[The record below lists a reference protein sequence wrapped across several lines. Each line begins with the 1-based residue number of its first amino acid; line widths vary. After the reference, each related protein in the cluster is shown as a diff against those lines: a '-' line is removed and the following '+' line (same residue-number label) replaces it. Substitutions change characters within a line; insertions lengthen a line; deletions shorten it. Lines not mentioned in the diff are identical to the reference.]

1 MLTPYVRY
9 LLYRKEL
16 KMSEGKLMNRWLV
29 VVGAL
34 IIQVSLGAVYIWSVF
49 QTPLKRAFPSWTETQ
64 VTLPAQIVLA
74 VFALAVIC
82 GGRIQDRL
90 GPRKVATAGGLIL
103 GLGLILAKFAGNFES
118 GTALWWL
125 ILTFSVMGGI
135 GIGTAYVCPIAA
147 CVKWFPDKKG
157 LITGLAVAGF
167 GAGAFF
173 FAPLAKGLIS
183 GVPYELFGVK
193 LFGLPELEIF
203 NTFLTLGIIFLVA
216 VVIGAQLLIN
226 PPAGYMPAGWTS
238 PRSAG
243 GPAAFK
249 VDFTPTEML
258 TTGKFWLLW
267 LAYFAGCTAGLQVI
281 MKASPIWQSFA
292 FDTQTELISEGSFH
306 SVTTAGA
313 MAVSIL
319 AIFNSIGRIMWGKLS
334 DNLGRKIT
342 LIAMFMIC
350 AAAMLTLDFM
360 KIYPLYLTGICAVGL
375 CFGGYLA
382 LFPAVTA
389 DLYGTKHLGVNYGW
403 MFTAYGAGGLVG
415 PYLAAKL
422 MGVVKQIPY
431 KVNEPGGK
439 VVERMFSVGNYRLA
453 FWVAGI
459 SCLIAAV
466 IIAIA
471 MKPSKPAMPA
481 QIAAMKGELDGQI
494 AKQD

>member
-1 MLTPYVRY
+1 
-9 LLYRKEL
+9 
-16 KMSEGKLMNRWLV
+16 MSEGKLMNRWLIV
-29 VVGAL
+29 IGAL
-34 IIQVSLGAVYIWSVF
+34 VIQVSLGAVYIWSVF

-90 GPRKVATAGGLIL
+90 GPRIVATAGGLIL

-118 GTALWWL
+118 GKALWWL

-135 GIGTAYVCPIAA
+135 GIGAAYVCPIAA

-193 LFGLPELEIF
+193 LFGLPELEVF
-203 NTFLTLGIIFLVA
+203 NTFLVLGIIFLVA

-226 PPAGYMPAGWTS
+226 PPAGYMPAGWS
-238 PRSAG
+238 PPKPVAGVSAL
-243 GPAAFK
+243 K

-258 TTGKFWLLW
+258 KTGRFWLLW
-267 LAYFAGCTAGLQVI
+267 LTYFAGCTAGLQVI

-292 FDTQTELISEGSFH
+292 FGTQTSLISDAFFQN
-306 SVTTAGA
+306 VTTAGA

-319 AIFNSIGRIMWGKLS
+319 AIFTSVGRIVWGKLS
-334 DNLGRKIT
+334 DIFARKTT
-342 LIAMFMIC
+342 LIVMFLLC
-350 AAAMLTLDFM
+350 TAAMLTLDFM
-360 KIYPLYLTGICAVGL
+360 REYPLYLTGICVVGL

-382 LFPAVTA
+382 LFPAITA

-403 MFTAYGAGGLVG
+403 MFSAYGAGGLVG

-422 MGVVKQIPY
+422 MSVVKEIPY
-431 KVNEPGGK
+431 QVNEPGGK
-439 VVERMFSVGNYRLA
+439 VAERMFSVGNYRLA
-453 FWVAGI
+453 FCVAGI
-459 SCLIAAV
+459 SCLVAAI
-466 IIAIA
+466 IIAVA
-471 MKPSKPAMPA
+471 LKPSKPAMPA